1 MRRSGPLGA
10 VERRGSIR
18 HRLRKRPA
26 AERRFNAGGIADRAL
41 GTRDLPKI
49 EAGPTDYSL
58 LVAVIL
64 LLGLGIV
71 MVFSAS
77 AVMAMT
83 NFNDPFYFLKRQ
95 AVWALIGL
103 LGMTVLM
110 NFDYWHYKKLAPA
123 IIVLSITLLV
133 AVLLPGIGRIS
144 HGARRWI
151 GFGPLTLTPSEP
163 AKMAMVIYLAYLLS
177 SKGYKIKTFFR
188 GVLPPVLLGLGMF
201 ALILQQPD
209 LGTGLTVMGSTFIML
224 FSAGAKI
231 WHLLGLIGMGIPGVF
246 AAIFMEEYRRER
258 FLAFLD
264 PWADPRGSGYHIIQS
279 LYALGSGGP
288 FGLGLGKSRQKFLY
302 LPEMHTDFIFAII
315 GEELGFVG
323 AMLVIILF
331 FFFAWRGYRIAMNA
345 PDGFSCLLSCG
356 LTSMILIQALV
367 NIGVVTGTL
376 PITGIPLPFLSFGGS
391 SLVFTLASVGIL
403 LNISRYCTG

>member
-1 MRRSGPLGA
+1 
-10 VERRGSIR
+10 
-18 HRLRKRPA
+18 
-26 AERRFNAGGIADRAL
+26 
-41 GTRDLPKI
+41 
-49 EAGPTDYSL
+49 
-58 LVAVIL
+58 
-64 LLGLGIV
+64 

-83 NFNDPFYFLKRQ
+83 NFDDPFYFLKRQ

-103 LGMTVLM
+103 AGMTLFM
-110 NFDYWHYKKLAPA
+110 NFNYWHYRRLAPA
-123 IIVLSITLLV
+123 ILVLSISLLI
-133 AVLLPGIGRIS
+133 AVLLPGVGKIS
-144 HGARRWI
+144 HGARRWL
-151 GFGPLTLTPSEP
+151 GFGPFTLTPSEP
-163 AKMAMVIYLAYLLS
+163 AKLALVIYLSYLLS
-177 SKGYKIKTFFR
+177 GKGYKVKTFFR
-188 GVLPPVLLGLGMF
+188 GVLPAVLLGLGMF

-209 LGTGLTVMGSTFIML
+209 LGTGLTIAGSTFIML
-224 FSAGAKI
+224 FSAGARI
-231 WHLLGLIGMGIPGVF
+231 WHLLGLVAAGIPGVF
-246 AAIFMEEYRRER
+246 AAIFMEDYRRQR

-315 GEELGFVG
+315 GEELGFIG
-323 AMLVIILF
+323 ATLVIILF

-345 PDGFSCLLSCG
+345 PDGFSCLLACG
-356 LTSMILIQALV
+356 LTSVILIQAII

-403 LNISRYCTG
+403 LNISRYCSG